1 MLHIYYQLIFP
12 YDEFP
17 NPDRLVGHYTHLGGK
32 KCINLKNRKDFLLNI
47 KNLDLLNHVK
57 Y

>member
-1 MLHIYYQLIFP
+1 MLHIYYQFIFP

-17 NPDRLVGHYTHLGGK
+17 NPDRLVGHSTHLGGK
-32 KCINLKNRKDFLLNI
+32 RCINLKNRKDFLLNI